1 MERQIKILEYR
12 SEVDFLDM
20 LWVRGSRTEERTAN
34 RSTLLKLLD
43 EHKAGRSVNL
53 SETDREVLD
62 WLLDNGGKEW
72 IEKQINSLVEL

>member
-1 MERQIKILEYR
+1 MERQLKILEYR